1 MLNLQLIGWMHIE
14 VRTNDIRS
22 QEDYREALKRFLQIM
37 NAAEETPE
45 AEELF
50 ALIRKMQEYEM
61 ENCM

>member
-1 MLNLQLIGWMHIE
+1 MHIE